1 MSDQQRR
8 DRGGA
13 ATRARI
19 LEAAERVVR
28 ERGLG
33 RATTKEI
40 ARAAGCSEA
49 ALYKH
54 YKDKSDLVLAM
65 ITSRPG
71 GLRQHLTDLPAQA
84 GEQSLEQTLTALAE
98 CAVDY
103 FTHAMPLGNA
113 LFADPE
119 LLEQYRR
126 RMIELGVG
134 PRRPMRMFATFLRK
148 EQAAGRVSESADPEA
163 VAAFLLGACFY
174 RSFLDTLLGEGAEET
189 PEFIHDTVSALLP
202 VLEPRGAP
210 GDLSPRPQVV

>member
-1 MSDQQRR
+1 MPQQQRR

-19 LEAAERVVR
+19 LEAAEQVVR
-28 ERGLG
+28 ERGLA

-71 GLRQHLTDLPAQA
+71 GLRQHLTDLPSVAA
-84 GEQSLEQTLTALAE
+84 RQSLEETLIGLAE

-103 FTHAMPLGNA
+103 FSHAMPLGNA
-113 LFADPE
+113 LFAEPD
-119 LLEQYRR
+119 LLERYRR

-134 PRRPMRMFATFLRK
+134 PRRPMRMLAAFLRK

-163 VAAFLLGACFY
+163 AAAFLLGACFY
-174 RSFLDTLLGEGAEET
+174 RSFLDTLLGEGAEEI
-189 PEFIHDTVSALLP
+189 PEFIRDTVSALLP
-202 VLEPRGAP
+202 VLEPGRTP
-210 GDLSPRPQVV
+210 DPQAA